1 MKRFYSEKETKRMVA
16 NAATTAA
23 ITAKN
28 EGNKKAQTFGGLG
41 VLIGAAITVTCSRS
55 YCKKIETTAAESCVA
70 LKKDINIL
78 RAGLEEVDKTFD
90 KLPAGTINLAEM
102 PAFVEARKLITEKG
116 GMTPPAPK
124 EEDKKKKEDNKK
136 KENNK
141 KKGGDK

>member
-1 MKRFYSEKETKRMVA
+1 MKRFYSEKETKLMVA

-28 EGNKKAQTFGGLG
+28 EGNKKAATFGAAGMI
-41 VLIGAAITVTCSRS
+41 VGAVITFTAGRS
-55 YCKKIETTAAESCVA
+55 YCKKIEAAAAKSNAV

-116 GMTPPAPK
+116 GMKLPDPK
-124 EEDKKKKEDNKK
+124 EDKKKKEDNKK